1 MDTTWYRDVNRF
13 AVHTSWLHPIM
24 RDDALYGVGLFAVL
38 VLAAWW
44 YARFGRLATR
54 AVAATVWT
62 ALGTVSAV
70 GVNQLIAHAVQRPRP
85 FLAMPGAEVLV
96 AKSHDFS
103 FPSDH
108 AVTAGAATAGLWV
121 ASYYGP
127 RIVRHLAIV
136 SSVLAALLAF
146 ARVYVGVHYPGDVIV
161 GLGVGAAVVLV
172 GWLALG
178 SLLTAG
184 ADAIAR
190 WGPLR
195 PLVVAEPRP

>member
-1 MDTTWYRDVNRF
+1 MDASWYRDVNRF
-13 AVHTSWLHPIM
+13 AVHTSWLHPFM
-24 RDDALYGVGLFAVL
+24 RDDALYGVGLYAIL
-38 VLAAWW
+38 VVAAWW
-44 YARFGRLATR
+44 YARFGHPATR

-62 ALGTVSAV
+62 AVGTVAAV
-70 GVNQLIAHAVQRPRP
+70 GVNQLIARAVQRPRP
-85 FLAMPGAEVLV
+85 FLKIPGAEVLV

-127 RIVRHLAIV
+127 RIIRRLAIT
-136 SSVLAALLAF
+136 SSVLAVLLAF

-178 SLLTAG
+178 SLLTRG
-184 ADAIAR
+184 ADVIAR
-190 WGPLR
+190 SGPLR
-195 PLVVAEPRP
+195 PLVVAGPRA